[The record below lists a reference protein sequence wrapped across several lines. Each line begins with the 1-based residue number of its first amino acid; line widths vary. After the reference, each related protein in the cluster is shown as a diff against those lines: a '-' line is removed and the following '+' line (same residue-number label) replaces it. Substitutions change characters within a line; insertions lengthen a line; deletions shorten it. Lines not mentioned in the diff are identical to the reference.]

1 MTTPSSHTRR
11 TGTAPFWSLLDESA
25 RTELSRVGRIGT
37 FAARAQLLR
46 QNEISDHLLVVRS
59 GCVKVSAHSADGYLA
74 VLALR
79 DPGDLLG
86 EQAGLDGGPRSAT
99 LTALTRVEVLVVS
112 ARAFNA
118 AADALPAI
126 TGARQQ
132 VLSARLREADRHR
145 AAAGSEAVQARL
157 AQLLLDLA
165 GTYGRRTD
173 SGSVQVALPLSQDDL
188 AGLVLSSRRTVS
200 RVFEQW
206 RAAGWVSTGRNRLV
220 IDDPDA
226 LKRQSGHP

>member
-1 MTTPSSHTRR
+1 MTVPAPRPS
-11 TGTAPFWSLLDESA
+11 GGAPFWSLLDGPA
-25 RTELSRVGRIGT
+25 QAELSRLGHLRS
-37 FAARAQLLR
+37 FAPRTHLLR
-46 QNEISDHLLVVRS
+46 QNEISDHLLVVRR

-79 DPGDLLG
+79 NPGDLLG

-99 LTALTRVEVLVVS
+99 LTALTPVDALVLPAPAFDAA
-112 ARAFNA
+112 ARA
-118 AADALPAI
+118 LPVI
-126 TGARQQ
+126 TSARQQ

-145 AAAGSEAVQARL
+145 AAAGSDAVQARL
-157 AQLLLDLA
+157 AALLLELGD
-165 GTYGRRTD
+165 GYGRRTA
-173 SGSVQVALPLSQDDL
+173 SGSVQIALPLSQDDL

-206 RAAGWVSTGRNRLV
+206 RGSGWVTTGRNRLV

-226 LKRQSGHP
+226 LKQQAGGL